1 MSIKEIIP
9 KGLDLKDGE
18 SKISINRQEIT
29 NTLVKKEESDGS
41 KNITAGLTNISR
53 KWWNNTYI

>member
-9 KGLDLKDGE
+9 KGLDLKDGK
-18 SKISINRQEIT
+18 SKISINGQEIT

-53 KWWNNTYI
+53 K

>member
-9 KGLDLKDGE
+9 RGLDLKDRE
-18 SKISINRQEIT
+18 SKISINGQEKT

>member
-18 SKISINRQEIT
+18 SKISINGKEIT

>member
-9 KGLDLKDGE
+9 RGLDLKDGE
-18 SKISINRQEIT
+18 SKISINGQEIT

-41 KNITAGLTNISR
+41 KNIIVGLTNISR

>member
-18 SKISINRQEIT
+18 SKISINGKEIT

-53 KWWNNTYI
+53 KWWNSTYI

>member
-18 SKISINRQEIT
+18 SKISINGQEIT
-29 NTLVKKEESDGS
+29 NTLVKKEEREVELEYSQD
-41 KNITAGLTNISR
+41 KKEIIIR
-53 KWWNNTYI
+53 KAK

>member
-53 KWWNNTYI
+53 KWWDNTYI

>member
-18 SKISINRQEIT
+18 SKISINGQEIT
-29 NTLVKKEESDGS
+29 NILVKKEESDGS
-41 KNITAGLTNISR
+41 KNITEGLTNISR

>member
-1 MSIKEIIP
+1 VSIKEIIP

-18 SKISINRQEIT
+18 SKISINGKEIT

-53 KWWNNTYI
+53 K

>member
-9 KGLDLKDGE
+9 RGLDLKDGE
-18 SKISINRQEIT
+18 SKISINGKEIT

>member
-9 KGLDLKDGE
+9 KWLDLKDGE
-18 SKISINRQEIT
+18 SKISINGQEIT

-41 KNITAGLTNISR
+41 KNITVGLTNISR